1 MILSLLFC
9 NSWRSWLGQKLT
21 SPLLEKLT
29 LYIADEERQRGR
41 EKDRGTFVMTDK
53 KIFFSWNSFYIHFKT
68 LKKHYTVINIMP
80 PIMYYF
86 KALFYTCIFF
96 LLLYFFW
103 KVYTKIK
110 NRFSENNY
118 KTNLVFFYYITFE
131 WSPEGDMIEKI
142 MLLLFGQLA
151 LGFFTEGFYGHQ

>member
-1 MILSLLFC
+1 
-9 NSWRSWLGQKLT
+9 
-21 SPLLEKLT
+21 
-29 LYIADEERQRGR
+29 
-41 EKDRGTFVMTDK
+41 
-53 KIFFSWNSFYIHFKT
+53 
-68 LKKHYTVINIMP
+68 MP

-118 KTNLVFFYYITFE
+118 KTNLVLFYYITFE
-131 WSPEGDMIEKI
+131 RSPEGDMIEK
-142 MLLLFGQLA
+142 
-151 LGFFTEGFYGHQ
+151 

>member
-1 MILSLLFC
+1 
-9 NSWRSWLGQKLT
+9 
-21 SPLLEKLT
+21 
-29 LYIADEERQRGR
+29 
-41 EKDRGTFVMTDK
+41 
-53 KIFFSWNSFYIHFKT
+53 
-68 LKKHYTVINIMP
+68 MP

-110 NRFSENNY
+110 NRLSENNY

-131 WSPEGDMIEKI
+131 RSPEGDMIEK
-142 MLLLFGQLA
+142 
-151 LGFFTEGFYGHQ
+151 

>member
-1 MILSLLFC
+1 MWWQTRNF
-9 NSWRSWLGQKLT
+9 
-21 SPLLEKLT
+21 
-29 LYIADEERQRGR
+29 
-41 EKDRGTFVMTDK
+41 
-53 KIFFSWNSFYIHFKT
+53 FFSWNSFYIHFKT

-86 KALFYTCIFF
+86 KGFFIHVYFF

-151 LGFFTEGFYGHQ
+151 LGFLRKVFTDISNKTRRVDMSWASVSFTYIYPAV

>member
-1 MILSLLFC
+1 
-9 NSWRSWLGQKLT
+9 
-21 SPLLEKLT
+21 
-29 LYIADEERQRGR
+29 
-41 EKDRGTFVMTDK
+41 
-53 KIFFSWNSFYIHFKT
+53 
-68 LKKHYTVINIMP
+68 MP

-86 KALFYTCIFF
+86 KGFFIHVYFF

-131 WSPEGDMIEKI
+131 WSPEGDMIEK
-142 MLLLFGQLA
+142 
-151 LGFFTEGFYGHQ
+151 